1 MPTSFRTVDGK
12 IIDISIV
19 RTFAKAGDT
28 MTLLIDRDGNELG
41 TVKGRLHNVLARL
54 RRGSAGTNL
63 SKGEAQWVRIH
74 CGNFKRTSSSKSTG
88 SPKSIGRAT
97 GGGKTHIASEIIKRH
112 SMHREAALRR

>member
-19 RTFAKAGDT
+19 RAFAKAGDT

-54 RRGSAGTNL
+54 QLDRP
-63 SKGEAQWVRIH
+63 ERIY
-74 CGNFKRTSSSKSTG
+74 GKAKRNG
-88 SPKSIGRAT
+88 
-97 GGGKTHIASEIIKRH
+97 
-112 SMHREAALRR
+112 